1 MTWSDTVHCYCLSH
15 SLCGTCDSVSY
26 AAFIAT
32 PLIMLSL
39 PTDFVTS
46 VFNLL
51 NTSDERWVMGSK
63 QSKQVGE
70 KERERKKD
78 GRIVTQIIIMYK
90 QCTDFLCQQLKHP
103 PPTPN
108 LQYHCLHLFCHFS
121 CIPIVP
127 SFYRPLLH
135 QLISPPPPRAVLSLT
150 CFSLNAVPYVIKMYI
165 LFHVLEFDPITA
177 NRSID
182 VCVFMR
188 DFFCC
193 CF

>member
-1 MTWSDTVHCYCLSH
+1 
-15 SLCGTCDSVSY
+15 
-26 AAFIAT
+26 
-32 PLIMLSL
+32 
-39 PTDFVTS
+39 
-46 VFNLL
+46 
-51 NTSDERWVMGSK
+51 
-63 QSKQVGE
+63 
-70 KERERKKD
+70 
-78 GRIVTQIIIMYK
+78 MYK

-108 LQYHCLHLFCHFS
+108 LQYHCLHLFRHFS

-150 CFSLNAVPYVIKMYI
+150 CFSFNAVPYVIKMYI

-188 DFFCC
+188 DFFVVV
-193 CF
+193 FNGSINGSLFKAFVRLYKWRLPLTHSLPSPLSLKQPFVVPKNKFILS